1 MKIKT
6 KSVNATFLV
15 ALFLSGCGGMNV
27 EEYLPDKKV
36 EYKRTTEVGND
47 LELPP
52 DLTNVRVG
60 SELYVPDTASSGVAT
75 YSEFLG
81 EKNLTGRSL
90 KSQTVVLPDVDSIEL
105 KRDGSERWLVIQ
117 SPPQSVWQSVAN
129 YWQENG
135 ILLTEQDPTVGIMKT
150 GWMENRAD
158 IGEDI
163 ITNFLKDY
171 VGGLYDAATRDQFR
185 IRLEAGTEPG
195 TTELYLTHFGL
206 QQTGV
211 VSAGQ
216 SDAETFIWEPR
227 PRDISLE
234 AEMLRRIMV
243 YLGVEE
249 QRANNLV
256 AKKSSTKAN
265 RSELIRNPRDVRLL
279 ISESFSR
286 SWRLTG
292 LALDRVGF
300 AVEDRDRSAGV
311 YYVRYNDPLANV
323 ETDEGWLSK
332 LKFWGDGDE
341 DIADE
346 RFQVQVQPTSSVTEV
361 VVLDEQGQRL
371 LTDTAGRILNLIHE
385 QIK

>member
-1 MKIKT
+1 MTIKT

-27 EEYLPDKKV
+27 EEYLPDKIV

-60 SELYVPDTASSGVAT
+60 SELYVPDTVSSGVAT

-81 EKNLTGRSL
+81 EKNVAGRSL
-90 KSQTVVLPDVDSIEL
+90 KSQTVVLPDVDNIEL

-171 VGGLYDAATRDQFR
+171 VGGIYDAATRDQFR

-211 VSAGQ
+211 ISAGQ
-216 SDAETFIWEPR
+216 SEADTFVWEPR
-227 PRDISLE
+227 P
-234 AEMLRRIMV
+234 
-243 YLGVEE
+243 
-249 QRANNLV
+249 
-256 AKKSSTKAN
+256 
-265 RSELIRNPRDVRLL
+265 SE
-279 ISESFSR
+279 
-286 SWRLTG
+286 
-292 LALDRVGF
+292 
-300 AVEDRDRSAGV
+300 
-311 YYVRYNDPLANV
+311 
-323 ETDEGWLSK
+323 
-332 LKFWGDGDE
+332 
-341 DIADE
+341 
-346 RFQVQVQPTSSVTEV
+346 
-361 VVLDEQGQRL
+361 
-371 LTDTAGRILNLIHE
+371 
-385 QIK
+385 

>member
-1 MKIKT
+1 MMIKPRFLYST
-6 KSVNATFLV
+6 ALV

-36 EYKRTTEVGND
+36 EYKKTTEVGNN

-60 SELYVPDTASSGVAT
+60 SELYVPGTSTSGVAT

-81 EKNLTGRSL
+81 EQRVSGRSL
-90 KSQTVVLPDVDSIEL
+90 KSQTVVLPDVDNIEL

-117 SPPQSVWQSVAN
+117 SPPQSVWQSATSF
-129 YWQENG
+129 WQENG
-135 ILLTEQDPTVGIMKT
+135 ILLVEQDPTVGVMKT
-150 GWMENRAD
+150 GWLENRAD
-158 IGEDI
+158 IGEDV
-163 ITNFLKDY
+163 ITNFLKEY

-185 IRLEAGTEPG
+185 IRLESGSEPG

-227 PRDISLE
+227 PRDITLE
-234 AEMLRRIMV
+234 AEMLRRMMV
-243 YLGVEE
+243 YMGVEE
-249 QRANNLV
+249 QRAQNLV
-256 AKKSSTKAN
+256 AKKSATKAS
-265 RSELIRNPRDVRLL
+265 RSELVRNPRDVRLL
-279 ISESFSR
+279 INESFSR

-300 AVEDRDRSAGV
+300 AVEDRDRSAGI

-323 ETDEGWLSK
+323 ETEEGWLSK
-332 LKFWGDGDE
+332 LKFWGDSDE
-341 DIADE
+341 AIEDE
-346 RFQVQVQPTSSVTEV
+346 RFQIQIQPTATVTEV

-371 LTDTAGRILNLIHE
+371 VTDTAGRILGLIHE